1 MIVLRVKIQ
10 LAVFALVTGLA
21 VTYAGLHLFNLGSL
35 VRPPY
40 LVSAQFAHA
49 GNIYPRAE
57 VTLLGTP
64 VGHVIEVSAGPGTA
78 TTVVLAID
86 AGTQVPADV
95 RATMANKSAIGEPYV
110 DLTPRSSGG
119 SVLGDGDVIALK
131 DTVSSMDVSTV
142 IGDLGALAASVPQ
155 EDLATTLGELSTA
168 VDGVA
173 PELGRLLTHANTV
186 ARTSLD
192 SVGDLTSV
200 IQTASV
206 VLRTQAEVGPETATY
221 LRHLAQLT
229 TTLREVD
236 PQFDQVFA
244 NGIRASASVTNLLRD
259 NQEALPALLTDLLTV
274 TDVAADR
281 VPQLR
286 KTLVV
291 FPWMYETVA
300 SALRYCDAY
309 NPRTGTPVAGT
320 CHYDAKGRPIWSAH
334 LALQLPEMPGKP
346 PYFPCSQ
353 GYEGTRKHLPDGRPL
368 DGQGPVQGPDAEPN
382 LQARCTSSPT
392 DPTQPNVRGSQNV
405 QRPGNRPARVAQ
417 GFALYDP
424 ASGVVATSDGSAY
437 ELRGLRGT
445 PPPAGPAGLSWLLTA
460 PMSGAA
466 S

>member
-1 MIVLRVKIQ
+1 MIVLRVKVQ
-10 LAVFALVTGLA
+10 LIAFALITA
-21 VTYAGLHLFNLGSL
+21 VALVYAGLNLFNLGSV

-40 LVSAQFAHA
+40 LVSVQFAHA

-57 VTLLGTP
+57 VTLMGTP
-64 VGHVIEVSAGPGTA
+64 VGHVTDVEAGPGTA
-78 TTVVLAID
+78 TTVVMAID
-86 AGTQVPADV
+86 AGTEVSTDV
-95 RATMANKSAIGEPYV
+95 LATMANKSAIGEPYV

-119 SVLGDGDVIALK
+119 SLLADGDVIALK
-131 DTVSSMDVSTV
+131 DTVSSIDVADV
-142 IGDLGALAASVPQ
+142 IGDLGALASSVPRK
-155 EDLATTLGELSTA
+155 DLATTLHELSTA
-168 VDGVA
+168 VNGVA
-173 PELGRLLTHANTV
+173 PDLGRLLTNANTV

-192 SVGDLTSV
+192 SVGDLTSL

-206 VLRTQAEVGPETATY
+206 VLRTQVEVGPETASY

-236 PQFDQVFA
+236 PQFDQMFA
-244 NGIRASASVTNLLRD
+244 NGIRASTSVTNLLRD

-291 FPWMYETVA
+291 FPWMYENVST
-300 SALRYCDAY
+300 ALRYCDSY
-309 NPRTGTPVAGT
+309 NSTTGAPVTGT

-334 LALQLPEMPGKP
+334 LALQLPELPGKP
-346 PYFPCSQ
+346 PYYPCSK
-353 GYEGTRKHLPDGRPL
+353 GYEGTHKYLPNGQPL
-368 DGQGPVQGPDAEPN
+368 DGKGGLQQADAEPN
-382 LQARCTSSPT
+382 LNARCTASPT
-392 DPTQPNVRGSQNV
+392 DPTQPNVRGAQNV
-405 QRPGNRPARVAQ
+405 ERPRATPARVSQ
-417 GFALYDP
+417 GFAIYDP

-445 PPPAGPAGLSWLLTA
+445 PPPAGLAGLSWLLTA